1 MPGSELFDDLEK
13 QHIAEVMTT
22 GVLIR
27 YGLAAARQGRFK
39 AREMERQICRK
50 AGVEHA
56 LLVSS
61 GTAALTCA
69 LAALGVGAGDEVIMP
84 SFTFVASFESITMLG
99 AIPVIVDV
107 DDSLNIDPLAVEA
120 AITPRTKVVLPV
132 HMCGAS
138 ANMDALQ
145 EICARRRLLLLEDAC
160 QAFGATYKGKF
171 VGSMGDAGCYSFD
184 FNKIVTC
191 GEGGAVVTNRREIY
205 ARADMYHDHGHDHSN
220 DDRGAEGHPF
230 IGYNFR
236 ICELNAA
243 VGCAQIAKLENSV
256 TRLRA
261 NKKILKDALSQADGV
276 SFRNLPDPD
285 GDCATFTSFFLPSRE
300 LAGKAAQALKQN
312 GVDGVFNWFENKW
325 HYVRD
330 WEHLKNRAFMHPV
343 YAQMLNS
350 MPDYSKIDFSQ
361 SDNYIGRNISILVK
375 IGWSRDDAQKLAQM
389 IVKTLGQVL

>member
-13 QHIAEVMTT
+13 QHIAQVMET

-39 AREMERQICRK
+39 AREMERQICAK
-50 AGVEHA
+50 AGVEYA

-61 GTAALTCA
+61 GTSALTCA

-84 SFTFVASFESITMLG
+84 SFTFVASFESIIMLG

-107 DDSLNIDPLAVEA
+107 DDSLNIDPRAVEA
-120 AITPRTKVVLPV
+120 AITPRAKVVLPV
-132 HMCGAS
+132 HMCGAA

-145 EICARRRLLLLEDAC
+145 KICGKHHLLLLEDAC
-160 QAFGATYKGKF
+160 QAFGASYKGKF
-171 VGSMGDAGCYSFD
+171 VGAIGDAGCYSFD

-191 GEGGAVVTNRREIY
+191 GEGGAVVTNDREIY

-220 DDRGAEGHPF
+220 DDRGAEDHPF

-243 VGCAQIAKLENSV
+243 IGCAQIAKLENFV
-256 TRLRA
+256 TRSRA
-261 NKKILKDALSQADGV
+261 NIKILTDALAPVNGV

-285 GDCATFTSFFLPSRE
+285 GDCATFRSFFLPSRE
-300 LAGKAAQALKQN
+300 LAGKAAQALRQN

-325 HYVRD
+325 HYIGA
-330 WEHLKNRAFMHPV
+330 WEHFKNRAFMSPI
-343 YAQMLNS
+343 YQQMLS
-350 MPDYSKIDFSQ
+350 CLPDYGQTDFSQ
-361 SDNYIGRNISILVK
+361 SDNYIGRNISLLVK
-375 IGWSRDDAQKLAQM
+375 IGWSREEAQQRARL